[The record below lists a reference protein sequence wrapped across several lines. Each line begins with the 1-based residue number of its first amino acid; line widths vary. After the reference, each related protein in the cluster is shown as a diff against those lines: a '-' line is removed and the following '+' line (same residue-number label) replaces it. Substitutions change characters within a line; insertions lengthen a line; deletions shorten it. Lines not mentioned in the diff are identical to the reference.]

1 MFDFFKNIII
11 QADKISAND
20 TSSRFSFTKNY
31 WNNYEIID
39 EGKLVG
45 WIFENEDHGWRFKR

>member
-1 MFDFFKNIII
+1 MI
-11 QADKISAND
+11 QADKLSADD
-20 TSSRFSFTKNY
+20 TSSRFSFTKDY